1 MIGNH
6 SNDRFDEM
14 YSTMIAGS
22 VPSHSG
28 DTEQSVLF
36 LAKDILNVSSLH
48 TIVKESK
55 EHRRVFYFAVPSASL
70 HSTIEPRTALVAAI
84 PGHKDHRGDG
94 IYSLPMGLMTAAA
107 IFKEGDL
114 RFVVNSTEVMAEYF
128 EELDLPLYDVSETSP
143 EPLVSEK
150 SRQRSLANLVE
161 KKAIRFSVLVSAF
174 CLLALVCMS
183 VIAGF
188 TKKQAAA
195 KLAVQER
202 DLRSAVATLTVSS
215 PLAAQLSRFQNLA
228 SFATTEGGW
237 VAFYRLTQGGEDFKV
252 YLRGDAEEAVVDKI
266 SPRATRVRDNE
277 WLVVGPPTAG
287 KRVDSTTKGRS
298 DSAHALSAPLPPL
311 PSVVANA
318 PSASITQ

>member
-1 MIGNH
+1 MTMIGNH

-114 RFVVNSTEVMAEYF
+114 LHKEFFIGLGLIV
-128 EELDLPLYDVSETSP
+128 
-143 EPLVSEK
+143 
-150 SRQRSLANLVE
+150 LAVLLQMYLMW
-161 KKAIRFSVLVSAF
+161 KKA
-174 CLLALVCMS
+174 
-183 VIAGF
+183 
-188 TKKQAAA
+188 
-195 KLAVQER
+195 KLG
-202 DLRSAVATLTVSS
+202 
-215 PLAAQLSRFQNLA
+215 N
-228 SFATTEGGW
+228 
-237 VAFYRLTQGGEDFKV
+237 
-252 YLRGDAEEAVVDKI
+252 
-266 SPRATRVRDNE
+266 
-277 WLVVGPPTAG
+277 
-287 KRVDSTTKGRS
+287 DS
-298 DSAHALSAPLPPL
+298 
-311 PSVVANA
+311 
-318 PSASITQ
+318 